1 MSGAGDQTQVSWSP
15 VSEDDRQRMCTGWGT
30 EKTIIFSLLS
40 LFFCFIQASSQ
51 WQVDTLPTQ
60 STHSY
65 ATSENPLAD
74 TPQFFTYL
82 LI

>member
-15 VSEDDRQRMCTGWGT
+15 ASEDDRWRMYTGWGI
-30 EKTIIFSLLS
+30 EKTIIFSLFL
-40 LFFCFIQASSQ
+40 FCFIQASSQ

-60 STHSY
+60 PTHSY
-65 ATSENPLAD
+65 ATSENPLTD
-74 TPQFFTYL
+74 TPQFFAYL